1 MKKRTIRNK
10 AKGRGNTKAKAK
22 GRGMT
27 KANAKG
33 RGKTRRGGST
43 TEQIGAAAQ
52 MRVYLNPSTTTHQLL
67 NEIVHHE
74 SPSNRFHDLEYK
86 YDPQAQKH
94 LTDAYEMISRTDE
107 ISEDIKAQ
115 MRIAK
120 KKAKKSSGIVVP
132 IIARQS
138 PSEFP
143 ELVAPPRPP
152 PRVDAVVTVAPES
165 VLRPQPQV
173 QPVQPNVDVARTNML
188 RSSLGFLPLGLP

>member
-74 SPSNRFHDLEYK
+74 SRNRFHDLEYN
-86 YDPQAQKH
+86 YNPEAQ
-94 LTDAYEMISRTDE
+94 TYISDAYKMIRRTDG
-107 ISEDIKAQ
+107 ISEDIKKQ
-115 MRIAK
+115 MQIAK
-120 KKAKKSSGIVVP
+120 KKAKRSSGIVVP

-173 QPVQPNVDVARTNML
+173 QPVQNVDVARTNLL